1 MPPLIKPITGQ
12 VDQTAGG
19 LKDETGIKKNTINGS
34 QERLLE
40 IKNTFGKKNE
50 MKFNL

>member
-19 LKDETGIKKNTINGS
+19 LKDETGIKKKIQSMGH
-34 QERLLE
+34 
-40 IKNTFGKKNE
+40 KKDH
-50 MKFNL
+50 